1 MKSAAEKL
9 NDKEISIELERIIH
23 QLEELGMI
31 SETVSNLKT
40 NYS

>member
-1 MKSAAEKL
+1 L
-9 NDKEISIELERIIH
+9 NNKEISVELERIIN

-40 NYS
+40 N